1 MKKDFEKKLLKKST
15 KIWKLKRIS
24 YLCTPNKN
32 SSLDR
37 WYEYQKSEKLLKRIR
52 KKSEKKE
59 RKIWKF
65 KINSYLCT
73 PLEITETKFKQDL

>member
-1 MKKDFEKKLLKKST
+1 LKKDFEKKLLKKST

-37 WYEYQKSEKLLKRIR
+37 WYEYQKSEKLL
-52 KKSEKKE
+52 EKNSKE
-59 RKIWKF
+59 I
-65 KINSYLCT
+65 
-73 PLEITETKFKQDL
+73 